1 MSETKSFWETFISSP
16 AVFFIVMLFIFMGG
30 FVAHAVYQKAVGVP
44 SGGTIKSVNLDVW
57 TTELKTELATFVEWG
72 EDIETG
78 SNVTTTLWVE
88 NTGTFDIVVNV
99 YRNNTIPPD
108 LVNYISFDWRLQLY
122 AVDNRMVP
130 EELRMLTLTITI
142 AEDVPEY
149 LIGDFSFD
157 IWIVGNKAS

>member
-57 TTELKTELATFVEWG
+57 TTELKTELATFIAWG

-78 SNVTTTLWVE
+78 TSVTTTLWVE
-88 NTGTFDIVVNV
+88 NTGTFDISVNV

-108 LVNYISFDWRLQLY
+108 LVNYMTFEWTLD
-122 AVDNRMVP
+122 AVDSRMVP
-130 EELRMLTLTITI
+130 EELKLLSLTITI
-142 AEDVPEY
+142 AETVPEY

-157 IWIVGNKAS
+157 IWIVGDKAS